1 MPTATDNRWASG
13 GLRRTSPGY
22 KREMTR
28 YLCVHASHRRDGK
41 RVPVDLTDGVRL
53 ERSLVPRPAVYLAV
67 TEELVNETLS
77 MRGPSA
83 DRRIRIEQYISGEVQ
98 PANLPVVLV
107 SERSSERT
115 RGRYE
120 WDDLRRDASLLDR
133 LAEGPAGNQPGGDPN
148 DDVILLED
156 GGRDNGGNA
165 GVLTR
170 TRPRVRVIPQG
181 IFDLHELAARI
192 AIAGSDE
199 EAVIDA
205 IRTAPHATVGEVIAD
220 APWRV
225 VVPCSA
231 VESDE
236 RPHDVLFTGLAGREP
251 AVIYGTT
258 ASGLDLSVEE
268 TAPGDVFPSA
278 ELARVERGATM
289 LVAAEVLIGTAV
301 LLCAWVSGAL
311 ALAAREQATWL
322 GASLLLAAAA
332 VAFAAMPWFVSREPD
347 ANMNDVFDVRRV
359 YASRISLIAWAAAIS
374 VVLFGAA
381 LIIGIAPVL
390 AIRHRAHHEHVGLL
404 RYDGQP
410 RHRVDRGR
418 RRERGVGRAVLDRGP
433 VVRERGRRR
442 NRASTPLGSRE
453 RGWDGRDRPTAG
465 HAAGRPVPHRRG
477 RSAGGRAPGLHADD
491 DADAGLHDRDDP
503 SADRE
508 HVDEWLDEHLE
519 RERFGRHA
527 AHHHYPLGRPNAV
540 SAR

>member
-1 MPTATDNRWASG
+1 MPSATDNRWASG
-13 GLRRTSPGY
+13 GLRRMSTGY
-22 KREMTR
+22 KPQMTR
-28 YLCVHASHRRDGK
+28 YLCIHASHRRDGK
-41 RVPVDLTDGVRL
+41 RVPMDLTDGVRL

-67 TEELVNETLS
+67 TEDLVNETLS

-83 DRRIRIEQYISGEVQ
+83 DRRIRIEQYISGEDE

-107 SERSSERT
+107 SERSSDRT

-120 WDDLRRDASLLDR
+120 WDDLRRDTSLLDR

-156 GGRDNGGNA
+156 GTRDNGGNA

-170 TRPRVRVIPQG
+170 ARPRVRVIPQG

-205 IRTAPHATVGEVIAD
+205 IRTAPHASVGEMIAD

-225 VVPCSA
+225 VVPCAA
-231 VESDE
+231 VEPGE
-236 RPHDVLFTGLAGREP
+236 LPHHVLFTGLAGREP

-258 ASGLDLSVEE
+258 ASGLDLAVEE
-268 TAPGDVFPSA
+268 TAPDDVFPSA

-322 GASLLLAAAA
+322 GASLVLAAAA
-332 VAFAAMPWFVSREPD
+332 VAFAALPWFVSREPD

-359 YASRISLIAWAAAIS
+359 YASRISLIGWTAAIS
-374 VVLFGAA
+374 VVLFGVA
-381 LIIGIAPVL
+381 LIVGIAPVL
-390 AIRHRAHHEHVGLL
+390 ATDTAPTASTSVSFETSASPVIATIEVDVTNAGSGEPFTMEVQSFASADGDGTVRAHLADLASE
-404 RYDGQP
+404 DGTAETVQQLAMP
-410 RHRVDRGR
+410 TGDQYLTV
-418 RRERGVGRAVLDRGP
+418 AVAPQEGALPICTPTTTQTPGCTIVTIP
-433 VVRERGRRR
+433 APIES
-442 NRASTPLGSRE
+442 ASTSGSTSTSSANVSVVT
-453 RGWDGRDRPTAG
+453 PPVTTA
-465 HAAGRPVPHRRG
+465 
-477 RSAGGRAPGLHADD
+477 
-491 DADAGLHDRDDP
+491 P
-503 SADRE
+503 S
-508 HVDEWLDEHLE
+508 V
-519 RERFGRHA
+519 GST
-527 AHHHYPLGRPNAV
+527 P
-540 SAR
+540 